1 MLPMRQLADA
11 QEVGRLIEK
20 LAEQIQR
27 DLQAQLGAGQWAL
40 VGIRS
45 RGDVLAQRLAQ
56 KLKPNHV
63 GALDITLYR
72 DDLGQSASQPM
83 VRTTEIN
90 FPVDDLDIVLVDD
103 VLMTGRS
110 ARAAIQSLIDLG
122 RPRRVWLAVLVD
134 RPGRELP
141 IAADQVGLRL
151 TQREAAPEQSV
162 AVSLRPRDERDTIE
176 LRDQLPGDR
185 EVREQ
190 QSKGGAPA

>member
-1 MLPMRQLADA
+1 MLAMRQLADA
-11 QEVGRLIEK
+11 QEVGRLIDN
-20 LAEQIQR
+20 LAQQIQR
-27 DLQAQLGAGQWAL
+27 DLKPQLSGQWAL

-122 RPRRVWLAVLVD
+122 RPRRIWLAVLVD

-141 IAADQVGLRL
+141 IAADQVALRL
-151 TQREAAPEQSV
+151 TQHQAAPDQSV
-162 AVSLRPRDERDTIE
+162 AVYLRPRDQHDAIE

-190 QSKGGAPA
+190 QAQGGASP

>member
-1 MLPMRQLADA
+1 MLSMRQLADA

-20 LAEQIQR
+20 LAQQIQR
-27 DLQAQLGAGQWAL
+27 DLQPQHANRQWAL

-45 RGDVLAQRLAQ
+45 RGDILAQRLAQ

-72 DDLGQSASQPM
+72 DDLAQSAAQPM
-83 VRTTEIN
+83 VRTTDVN

-122 RPRRVWLAVLVD
+122 RPRRIWLAVLVD

-141 IAADQVGLRL
+141 IAADQAALAL
-151 TQREAAPEQSV
+151 TPRQTSPSQSV
-162 AVSLRPRDERDTIE
+162 AVYLRPRDQRDAIE
-176 LRDQLPGDR
+176 LRDQPPGDR

-190 QSKGGAPA
+190 QGQSGARP